1 MSSVISL
8 QTLSPWNLITKIPQ
22 FVLAFGLA
30 QVILEDN
37 LVLYLCT
44 FLTELKK
51 GIKNG
56 RNLYK
61 LEGNNI
67 RQRESVKQ
75 DYFTLRLKE
84 RKHNELFRREH
95 FTSVYV
101 TVSEAEGLFMFDTV
115 L

>member
-1 MSSVISL
+1 MYVPNRI
-8 QTLSPWNLITKIPQ
+8 
-22 FVLAFGLA
+22 
-30 QVILEDN
+30 
-37 LVLYLCT
+37 
-44 FLTELKK
+44 KK

-56 RNLYK
+56 RHLYK
-61 LEGNNI
+61 LEGNDI
-67 RQRESVKQ
+67 RQRESGKQ

-101 TVSEAEGLFMFDTV
+101 TVSEAEGLFMFDTI